1 MSKGK
6 FVLGAAVGAVA
17 GVIAGI
23 LTAQLWV
30 SENRKRIF
38 TLHTFGK
45 SYREII
51 MQTFVHES
59 FIAIITVIIGAVI
72 SFVIRRPEIITVL
85 SVSVIIL
92 ILYCLSN
99 FVAYHICTRQAFY
112 KVATRNE

>member
-1 MSKGK
+1 MLAMVEALYKLK
-6 FVLGAAVGAVA
+6 
-17 GVIAGI
+17 
-23 LTAQLWV
+23 
-30 SENRKRIF
+30 
-38 TLHTFGK
+38 
-45 SYREII
+45 
-51 MQTFVHES
+51 TFVHES

>member
-1 MSKGK
+1 MIACILI
-6 FVLGAAVGAVA
+6 FVSM
-17 GVIAGI
+17 IFAGI

-45 SYREII
+45 SYKEII

-59 FIAIITVIIGAVI
+59 FIAIIGAVI